1 MAGRASYMM
10 ATRNTASA
18 EKAFGAL
25 VARYP
30 ETPNVHYANA
40 VFLLQEQPDK
50 AIDEFKRELELQP
63 EHAWSL
69 MQIAYEYVNRGDSQT
84 GAAVGQTRRRRSAQC
99 LRGAQGAGAGAARHW
114 RHRRRDKRTRAR
126 HQDGAGEP
134 RPALHAGTRLSA
146 CRPHRGC
153 GSRARGVHTARST
166 RAHAEERRAVCGG
179 KMTALRLPV
188 CVAVLMVMVIPG
200 GSAHQ
205 EQAPPRAGTVVQG
218 VRAILVDVVVRD
230 RKGQPVRDLTAADF
244 EVLEDGVTQKV
255 GSFTPFLDN
264 ATATAADSRRRA
276 RRGNRPSSQCSCRG
290 KQRTYRHGARFRSIV
305 AGSAA
310 PRGAG
315 RAGLSRKQGRDCQLY
330 RNLRASTW
338 RSRPMRRLRGTH
350 KYCGRR

>member
-1 MAGRASYMM
+1 MILMAGRASYMM

-40 VFLLQEQPDK
+40 VFLSQEQPDK
-50 AIDEFKRELELQP
+50 AIEEFKRELELQP

-84 GAAVGQTRRRRSAQC
+84 GLPWAKRAVAAAPN
-99 LRGAQGAGAGAARHW
+99 AFAARKALGQALL
-114 RHRRRDKRTRAR
+114 DTGDI
-126 HQDGAGEP
+126 DGAIKELELGIKMAPESP

-146 CRPHRGC
+146 CRPPRGR
-153 GSRARGVHTARST
+153 GSRAHGVHTTRSVG
-166 RAHAEERRAVCGG
+166 AHAEERRAICGG
-179 KMTALRLPV
+179 KMTALRLPI
-188 CVAVLMVMVIPG
+188 CIAVLMVMVIPG

-264 ATATAADSRRRA
+264 ATATAAIPA
-276 RRGNRPSSQCSCRG
+276 AAPA
-290 KQRTYRHGARFRSIV
+290 GATDP
-305 AGSAA
+305 AASAA
-310 PRGAG
+310 AAVNNGPIVTA
-315 RAGLSRKQGRDCQLY
+315 LVFD
-330 RNLRASTW
+330 
-338 RSRPMRRLRGTH
+338 
-350 KYCGRR
+350 